1 MGDEYLNFS
10 DYLEET
16 EGHLGW
22 SQKEDYN
29 SWVVRMRQFR
39 DELRSTQLDS
49 ISDTVRGNLS
59 SELLKQ
65 GVGQEQRKVER
76 TASSN
81 IVKQV
86 SETTQVKTTGITK
99 RVIPGFNSN

>member
-1 MGDEYLNFS
+1 MNFS

-22 SQKEDYN
+22 SQKEDYS
-29 SWVVRMRQFR
+29 SWCARIRHFR
-39 DELRSTQLDS
+39 DEFRSTQSDS

-65 GVGQEQRKVER
+65 GVGQSQRKVER
-76 TASSN
+76 TTSNNLLKAAS
-81 IVKQV
+81 
-86 SETTQVKTTGITK
+86 EATQVRTTGITK
-99 RVIPGFNSN
+99 RVIPGWDSN

>member
-1 MGDEYLNFS
+1 MNFS

-16 EGHLGW
+16 SGHLGW

-29 SWVVRMRQFR
+29 SWCARMRHFR

-49 ISDTVRGNLS
+49 ISNTVRDNLS

-76 TASSN
+76 TTSSN
-81 IVKQV
+81 LVKPA
-86 SETTQVKTTGITK
+86 SEATQVRTTGITK
-99 RVIPGFNSN
+99 RVIPGWD

>member
-39 DELRSTQLDS
+39 DELRSTQSDS
-49 ISDTVRGNLS
+49 ISNTVRDNLG
-59 SELLKQ
+59 EQPKQ
-65 GVGQEQRKVER
+65 GVGQSQRKAER

-81 IVKQV
+81 IVKPV
-86 SETTQVKTTGITK
+86 NEITQVRTTGITK
-99 RVIPGFNSN
+99 RVIPSFDQG

>member
-1 MGDEYLNFS
+1 MNFS

-22 SQKEDYN
+22 SQKEDYS
-29 SWVVRMRQFR
+29 SWCARMRQFR
-39 DELRSTQLDS
+39 DEFRSTQSDS

-65 GVGQEQRKVER
+65 GVGQSQRKVER
-76 TASSN
+76 AASN
-81 IVKQV
+81 NLVQPV
-86 SETTQVKTTGITK
+86 SEATQVRTLDTPK
-99 RVIPGFNSN
+99 RVIPGFYSN